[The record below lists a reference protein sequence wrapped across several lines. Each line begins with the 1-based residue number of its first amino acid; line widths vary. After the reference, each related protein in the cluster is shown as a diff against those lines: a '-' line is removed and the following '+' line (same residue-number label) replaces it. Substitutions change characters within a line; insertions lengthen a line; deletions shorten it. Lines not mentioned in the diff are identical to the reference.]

1 MSSSTS
7 TLPVSTSLPIT
18 GMTCAGCAGRVEQ
31 ALGAVPGVIS
41 ATVNLALERADV
53 ERRASSLT
61 KLVEAVVEA
70 GFGVRESRFELRI
83 SGMTCASCSGRVER
97 ALREVP
103 DVIEATVN
111 LALERAT
118 VRTLA
123 DTVSLEQLGAVVEQ
137 AGYVAAPV
145 DDDGTDPAGDDDNN
159 ARQDLWLLAAAT
171 LLTLPLVAQMLGM
184 LTGWFGHMPAWLEMA
199 LATPVQFVIGRR
211 FYVAGW
217 KAVKAGSGN
226 MDLLVALGTSAAFF
240 YSVYL
245 VLAQGHAASGHLYFE
260 ASAVIITLVLAGKV
274 LESRAKRSAST
285 AIRQLM
291 ALRPKTAR
299 LLRAGDEV
307 ELPVEAVAVGDVVI
321 VRPGEQLPVDGTI
334 VKGGS
339 EIDEALITGEST
351 LVNRVIGDAVVAG
364 SINGSGLLQIQATR
378 IGADTTLARIA
389 KLVDQAQSGKAPI
402 QRLVDRVSA
411 VFVPVVLLIALLT
424 FLAWLIIGQGFEQA
438 LTSAVA
444 VLVIAC
450 PCALGLATPTALVAG
465 TGAGARAGIL
475 IRDIETLE
483 RAHAV
488 TVVAFDKTGT
498 LTRGEPELF
507 ELVPIIGT
515 ADEVLSYAASAQLGS
530 EHPLGRAMV
539 RAARTKE
546 LSLTQPSTSK
556 AMIGQGLIARVDNSS
571 IVIGRADLLEG
582 QGISV
587 TEGQSI
593 AETLAARGGT
603 VIWIGQQGKLIG
615 LARLADAMRPE
626 APALMR
632 ALALQQ
638 VAPMLLSGDSKQVV
652 ADLAGHLSIEDA
664 HGELAPE
671 DKIKAIEHRQGQGA
685 VVAMVGDGINDAPA
699 LAAAD
704 VSIAMGSGTD
714 VALETAGIALM
725 RPNLLLVPAALTLA
739 RKTWRKIRQNLFWA
753 FFYNTIGIPLAAM
766 GYLSPTLAGAAMA
779 LSSVSVVTNS
789 LLLKRWRPDLEQPDM
804 EMRP

>member
-7 TLPVSTSLPIT
+7 TLPVSMSLPIT

-31 ALGAVPGVIS
+31 ALGAVPGVVS

-53 ERRASSLT
+53 ERHASSLT
-61 KLVEAVVEA
+61 KLVDAVVEA

-97 ALREVP
+97 ALGDVP
-103 DVIEATVN
+103 GVIGATVN

-118 VRTLA
+118 VRALA
-123 DTVSLEQLGAVVEQ
+123 DAVSLEQLNAVVEQ
-137 AGYVAAPV
+137 AGYAAAPI
-145 DDDGTDPAGDDDNN
+145 DHDGADPVLDDNRN
-159 ARQDLWLLAAAT
+159 ARRDLWLLSAAA

-226 MDLLVALGTSAAFF
+226 IDLLVALGTSAAFF

-245 VLAQGHAASGHLYFE
+245 VLTDGHAASGHLYFE
-260 ASAVIITLVLAGKV
+260 ASAVIITLVLAGKA
-274 LESRAKRSAST
+274 LESRAKRSASM

-291 ALRPKTAR
+291 ALRPRTAR

-307 ELPVEAVAVGDVVI
+307 ELPVEAVAVGDIVI
-321 VRPGEQLPVDGTI
+321 VRPGEQLPVDGAI
-334 VKGGS
+334 VKGES
-339 EIDEALITGEST
+339 DIDEALITGEST

-364 SINGSGLLQIQATR
+364 SINGSGLLQIRATR

-411 VFVPVVLLIALLT
+411 VFVPVVLVIAALT
-424 FLAWLIIGQGFEQA
+424 FLAWLIAGQGFEQA

-498 LTRGEPELF
+498 LTRGEPELA
-507 ELVPIIGT
+507 ELVPIEGT
-515 ADEVLSYAASAQLGS
+515 VDEVLSIAASAQLGS

-539 RAARTKE
+539 HAARVKG
-546 LSLTQPSTSK
+546 LSLTQPATSK
-556 AMIGQGLIARVDNSS
+556 AMVGQGLIAEMEDAS

-587 TEGQSI
+587 TEAQSI
-593 AETLAARGGT
+593 AETLAAKGGT
-603 VIWIGQQGKLIG
+603 VIWIGRQDKLIG

-626 APALMR
+626 APALTR
-632 ALALQQ
+632 ALAEQQ
-638 VAPMLLSGDSKQVV
+638 VAAMLLSGDSKQVV
-652 ADLAGHLSIEDA
+652 TDLAGRLSIEDA

-671 DKIKAIEHRQGQGA
+671 DKIKAIGHRQEQGA
-685 VVAMVGDGINDAPA
+685 VVAMVGDGINDTPA

-725 RPNLLLVPAALTLA
+725 RPDLRLVPAALTLA

-753 FFYNTIGIPLAAM
+753 FFYNTIGIPLAAL

-789 LLLKRWRPDLEQPDM
+789 LLLKRWRPDLERPQL
-804 EMRP
+804 EMAS

>member
-7 TLPVSTSLPIT
+7 TLPVSMSLPIT

-31 ALGAVPGVIS
+31 ALGAVPGVVS

-53 ERRASSLT
+53 ERHASSLT
-61 KLVEAVVEA
+61 KLVDAVVEA

-97 ALREVP
+97 ALGDVP
-103 DVIEATVN
+103 GVIGATVN

-118 VRTLA
+118 VRALA
-123 DTVSLEQLGAVVEQ
+123 DAVSLEQLNAVVEQ
-137 AGYVAAPV
+137 AGYAAAPI
-145 DDDGTDPAGDDDNN
+145 DHDGADPVLDDNRN
-159 ARQDLWLLAAAT
+159 ARRDLWLLSAAA

-245 VLAQGHAASGHLYFE
+245 VLTDGHAASGHLYFE
-260 ASAVIITLVLAGKV
+260 ASAVIITLVLAGKA
-274 LESRAKRSAST
+274 LESRAKRSASM

-291 ALRPKTAR
+291 ALRPRTAR

-307 ELPVEAVAVGDVVI
+307 ELPVEAVAVGDIVI
-321 VRPGEQLPVDGTI
+321 VRPGEQLPVDGAI
-334 VKGGS
+334 VKGES
-339 EIDEALITGEST
+339 DIDEALITGEST

-364 SINGSGLLQIQATR
+364 SINGSGLLQIRATR

-411 VFVPVVLLIALLT
+411 VFVPVVLVIAALT
-424 FLAWLIIGQGFEQA
+424 FLAWLIAGQGFEQA

-498 LTRGEPELF
+498 LTRGEPELA
-507 ELVPIIGT
+507 ELVPIEGT
-515 ADEVLSYAASAQLGS
+515 VDEVLSIAASAQLGS

-539 RAARTKE
+539 HAARVKG
-546 LSLTQPSTSK
+546 LSLTQPATSK
-556 AMIGQGLIARVDNSS
+556 AMVGQGLIAEMEDAS

-587 TEGQSI
+587 TEAQSI
-593 AETLAARGGT
+593 AETLAAKGGT
-603 VIWIGQQGKLIG
+603 VIWIGRQDKLIG

-626 APALMR
+626 APALTR
-632 ALALQQ
+632 ALAEQQ
-638 VAPMLLSGDSKQVV
+638 VAAMLLSGDSKQVV
-652 ADLAGHLSIEDA
+652 TDLAGRLSIEDA

-671 DKIKAIEHRQGQGA
+671 DKIKAIGHRQEQGA
-685 VVAMVGDGINDAPA
+685 VVAMVGDGINDTPA

-725 RPNLLLVPAALTLA
+725 RPDLRLVPAALTLA

-753 FFYNTIGIPLAAM
+753 FFYNTIGIPLAAL

-789 LLLKRWRPDLEQPDM
+789 LLLKRWRPDLERPQL
-804 EMRP
+804 EMAS